1 MGCED
6 DNMTIKISRDLYDSY
21 HTADM
26 ELILLYAYLDQVR
39 NGEMELDFKII
50 DLIKELDL
58 L

>member
-26 ELILLYAYLDQVR
+26 ELILLHAYLDKVR

-50 DLIKELDL
+50 DLINELDL